1 MSGDVPSPMAWPR
14 NIDVLE
20 VVFWFDFKIP
30 FKDEGAFLSLEKAG
44 SCGQK
49 RINIVKHRYQL
60 MTSN

>member
-1 MSGDVPSPMAWPR
+1 MAWPR